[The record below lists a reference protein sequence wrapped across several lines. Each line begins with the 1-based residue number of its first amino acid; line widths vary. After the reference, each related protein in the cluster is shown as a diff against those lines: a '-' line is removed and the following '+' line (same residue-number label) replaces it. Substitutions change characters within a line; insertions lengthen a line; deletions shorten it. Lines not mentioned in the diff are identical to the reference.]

1 MGLRKEFKIQ
11 MEKSG
16 FIPDEIKEFANGKTS
31 DNKPMDVNTIAL
43 SKPFAEM
50 LLSREEWWRKAL
62 SPKSLGGFGMTRESA
77 IEAIK
82 NHYKMKGRRTRV
94 RSIWQFL
101 RENYKPK
108 DKILSKKKF
117 SEAVINKSI
126 ITRDLGPYG
135 KKLSLRHAPKTLN
148 RRCGYCRGQGSV
160 LNIYSQRQ
168 LCPRCGGSGIE
179 RQRFI

>member
-1 MGLRKEFKIQ
+1 MGLKKEFRIQ

-16 FIPDEIKEFANGKTS
+16 FLPQEIKEFSNGKTS
-31 DNKPMDVNTIAL
+31 DGRPMDVNTIAQ

-50 LLSREEWWRKAL
+50 LNSREEWWRKAL
-62 SPKSLGGFGMTRESA
+62 SPKSLGGFGMTRESG

-82 NHYKMKGRRTRV
+82 NHYKMSGRRTRV

-117 SEAVINKSI
+117 QEAVINKSI
-126 ITRDLGPYG
+126 IARDLGGAYG
-135 KKLSLRHAPKTLN
+135 KKLSLRHAPRL
-148 RRCGYCRGQGSV
+148 RRCGRCRGTGTMI
-160 LNIYSQRQ
+160 NIEGRQ
-168 LCPRCGGSGIE
+168 QTCLFCGGSGVE